1 MDNFGLGLVGAA
13 LEGGYLFSP
22 LIVDTVEQTG
32 LRLRAIYDPA
42 GADAQ
47 EVELLIS
54 SKYDRLGIPQDLY
67 LTNDLQHMFNDFM
80 LDVMLVTVPAAEHR
94 TIIETALSGFG
105 KVALTGPLALNLD
118 DAQAIVKAS
127 QEHPLLVNLP
137 RRFEA
142 GWQKVAELLAAGVI
156 GELQFVNLRAFLPET
171 NYLRLWQRT
180 QDHRDD
186 LFLGQLCGYMDA
198 LNWYAGA
205 ACVQLSAIGNTGEH
219 DLDNYDPNGIFSS
232 LFHQLPICWRSL
244 AAPAQAGAAADNFPA
259 DEYVDRM
266 TAQMRFGNG
275 VLGSLTICS
284 SGPTAADAED
294 LELIGNRGRIWF
306 NAAEGKLYLHFWNGS
321 DSERMA
327 GLGDV
332 SLPLTKRLNAA
343 FLAQIPAYIQGEPP
357 AATAVEAAEALKMA
371 LAALDSMHDNGCP
384 VLLGLEIEGEQLP
397 QEESSPDAADEA
409 ILPEAVDPDEE
420 QQGD

>member
-13 LEGGYLFSP
+13 LEGGYLLSP

-32 LRLRAIYDPA
+32 LRLRAIYDTK
-42 GADAQ
+42 GVDAQ
-47 EVELLIS
+47 EVEMLIN

-80 LDVMLVTVPAAEHR
+80 LDVMLVTVPAEEHR
-94 TIIETALSGFG
+94 AIIETALSGFG
-105 KVALTGPLALNLD
+105 KVALTGPLALDLE
-118 DAQAIVKAS
+118 DAQAIVDAS
-127 QEHPLLVNLP
+127 REHPLLVNLP

-142 GWQKVAELLAAGVI
+142 GWQKVTELLSSGVI

-205 ACVQLSAIGNTGEH
+205 ACVQLSAIGNIGKH
-219 DLDNYDPNGIFSS
+219 DLDNYDPNGIFTA
-232 LFHQLPICWRSL
+232 LFHQLPIRWRSL
-244 AAPAQAGAAADNFPA
+244 AAPAQAGTVVDNFPA
-259 DEYVDRM
+259 DEYVDRLA
-266 TAQMRFGNG
+266 AQMRFSNG

-306 NAAEGKLYLHFWNGS
+306 NAAEGKLSLHFWNGS
-321 DSERMA
+321 DSERMT
-327 GLGDV
+327 GLGDLD
-332 SLPLTKRLNAA
+332 LPLTKRLNAA
-343 FLAQIPAYIQGEPP
+343 FLAQLPAYIQGEPP

-371 LAALDSMHDNGCP
+371 LAVLDSMHDNGRP
-384 VLLGLEIEGEQLP
+384 VLMGLEIEGEQLP
-397 QEESSPDAADEA
+397 AEESAAGAADKAILSEEMNLNDEKQEE
-409 ILPEAVDPDEE
+409 
-420 QQGD
+420 